1 MPIKMNDEL
10 KKNILSGI
18 DGFENESFM
27 FDGMELSCVDGV
39 AKAMFFYKGREMF
52 SLFSDAEIK
61 RFKVKGVI
69 PVSIA

>member
-1 MPIKMNDEL
+1 MPIKMSDEL

-18 DGFENESFM
+18 DGFENQSFM
-27 FDGMELSCVDGV
+27 FDEMELSCMDGV

-52 SLFSDAEIK
+52 SLFGDAEIK
-61 RFKVKGVI
+61 RFRVNGSI